1 MTQVENSART
11 LSELDAMSID
21 QAQALSFDERD
32 VLLDLII
39 ADGLHDATPSNSFR
53 SGMYTDYFD
62 EDMTR
67 MLKVKAVKVYVRGTT
82 CSGFD
87 GKVVGDNIVD
97 QYRAC
102 FRHVETTL
110 TAAKT
115 SYRRVVNMVIFLTDM
130 DNWEIFREFVPIP
143 PCRAVIGT
151 TGLALK
157 PLTIE
162 IVDCFAYRVSD

>member
-11 LSELDAMSID
+11 LSELDARSIE
-21 QAQALSFDERD
+21 QAQARSFDERD
-32 VLLDLII
+32 ALLDLII

-53 SGMYTDYFD
+53 SGMYIDYFD
-62 EDMTR
+62 EDMTL
-67 MLKVKAVKVYVRGTT
+67 MLQVKAVKVYVRGITS
-82 CSGFD
+82 SGFD

-130 DNWEIFREFVPIP
+130 DNWEILREFVPIP

>member
-11 LSELDAMSID
+11 LSELDARSIE

-32 VLLDLII
+32 ALLDLII

-62 EDMTR
+62 EDMTQ
-67 MLKVKAVKVYVRGTT
+67 VKAVKVYVRGITS
-82 CSGFD
+82 SGFD

>member
-1 MTQVENSART
+1 
-11 LSELDAMSID
+11 
-21 QAQALSFDERD
+21 
-32 VLLDLII
+32 
-39 ADGLHDATPSNSFR
+39 
-53 SGMYTDYFD
+53 
-62 EDMTR
+62 
-67 MLKVKAVKVYVRGTT
+67 
-82 CSGFD
+82 
-87 GKVVGDNIVD
+87 VGDNIVD

-130 DNWEIFREFVPIP
+130 DNWEILREFVPIP

>member
-11 LSELDAMSID
+11 LSELDARSIE

-32 VLLDLII
+32 ALLDLII

-67 MLKVKAVKVYVRGTT
+67 MLKVKAVKVYVRGITS
-82 CSGFD
+82 SGFD

-102 FRHVETTL
+102 FRHVETTP
-110 TAAKT
+110 TAAET
-115 SYRRVVNMVIFLTDM
+115 SYRRVVNMVIFLTNM
-130 DNWEIFREFVPIP
+130 DNWEKLMRYS
-143 PCRAVIGT
+143 
-151 TGLALK
+151 
-157 PLTIE
+157 E
-162 IVDCFAYRVSD
+162 ILFPSRPAAQ

>member
-11 LSELDAMSID
+11 LSELDARSIE
-21 QAQALSFDERD
+21 QAQARSFDERYA
-32 VLLDLII
+32 LLDLII
-39 ADGLHDATPSNSFR
+39 ADGLDDATPSNSFR
-53 SGMYTDYFD
+53 SGMYIDYFD
-62 EDMTR
+62 EDMTL
-67 MLKVKAVKVYVRGTT
+67 MLQVKAVKVYVRGITS
-82 CSGFD
+82 SGFD